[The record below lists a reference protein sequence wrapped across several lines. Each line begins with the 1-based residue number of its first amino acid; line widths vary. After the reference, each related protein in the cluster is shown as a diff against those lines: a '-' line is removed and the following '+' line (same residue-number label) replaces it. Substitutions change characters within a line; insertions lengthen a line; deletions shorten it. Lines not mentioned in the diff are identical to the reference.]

1 MTVERLENEMS
12 ADELNDWMEFYQL
25 EPFGD
30 EEIMSDKRHGI
41 LCSVVAN
48 SGFVKYDPKLISDDF
63 ELYSNKKDPKPLG
76 INLEDMDEEQIKE
89 AQSAII
95 QIMTAV

>member
-12 ADELNDWMEFYQL
+12 ADELNEWVEFYSL

-30 EEIMSDKRHGI
+30 EERMNDKRHGV

-48 SGFVKYDPKLISDDF
+48 TGFQRYEQSPTASDF
-63 ELYSNKKDPKPLG
+63 EMYSNKEQPISAG
-76 INLEDMDEEQIKE
+76 LEPEEMSDEQIKD
-89 AQSAII
+89 AQSAILR
-95 QIMTAV
+95 IMTTK

>member
-12 ADELNDWMEFYQL
+12 ADELNEWVEFYKK

-30 EEIMSDKRHGI
+30 EERMNDKRHSV

-48 SGFVKYDPKLISDDF
+48 TGFQRYKQSPSASDF
-63 ELYSNKKDPKPLG
+63 EMYSNKEQPISVG
-76 INLEDMDEEQIKE
+76 LEIEEMSDEQIKE

-95 QIMTAV
+95 QIFTAV

>member
-1 MTVERLENEMS
+1 MS
-12 ADELNDWMEFYQL
+12 ADELNDWVEFYQI

-30 EEIMSDKRHGI
+30 EERMSDKRHGV

-48 SGFVKYDPKLISDDF
+48 SGFQKYDPRPTAEDF
-63 ELYSNKKDPKPLG
+63 ELYSQAKEANG
-76 INLEDMDEEQIKE
+76 SSINLEEMDDEQIKE

-95 QIMTAV
+95 QIMTAI